1 MNILSS
7 KNVMFVQGIAK
18 SIEMEMKVA
27 SFTAPGSDTEQ
38 KIPYDYLVVA
48 TGTKRDFPI
57 VPKASRK
64 QDYLKDADRHIGF
77 LENAGKI
84 VVVGGGS
91 FHPYQG
97 QHISWSLFWWKGAV
111 GIEWAADLK
120 LRFPA
125 KHVVLVHSRYELLS
139 TESLPTEFKS
149 TALELLEATGV
160 EVILGRRWVSQEQ
173 LAAAGDNIIVRL
185 SDGEDIVC
193 GELIFTASPHT
204 PRTDFLPRAAL
215 NEHGEV
221 KVLLT

>member
-1 MNILSS
+1 MLIANLVHTMGAPLAHTCSTFAREAWLPFSDMNILSS

-97 QHISWSLFWWKGAV
+97 QHIS
-111 GIEWAADLK
+111 
-120 LRFPA
+120 
-125 KHVVLVHSRYELLS
+125 
-139 TESLPTEFKS
+139 
-149 TALELLEATGV
+149 
-160 EVILGRRWVSQEQ
+160 
-173 LAAAGDNIIVRL
+173 
-185 SDGEDIVC
+185 
-193 GELIFTASPHT
+193 
-204 PRTDFLPRAAL
+204 
-215 NEHGEV
+215 
-221 KVLLT
+221 